1 MTIGPDPVA
10 DLVGFARRLRAD
22 GLPIEV
28 SRVSTALRALGAY
41 PNLDL
46 DGIYWAMRVTLC
58 SRREDLPI
66 FDTAFTAWFGPVRSA
81 NPVVPVPRTPEP
93 DGGAVGEEPTEDGDA
108 SGTDRSRAGSEE
120 RLAPRPPWALTPAD
134 RAELESFIHAF
145 GSAVPLRRTMR
156 RAAGGKR
163 YVDVSR
169 TARTMMRSAGE
180 PTRLSY
186 HRRLH
191 ARRRLVLLLDLSHSM
206 RDHRGLLL
214 RFGYAAVAAAPLA
227 TEVFTIGTRLD
238 RITRELRTRDPQ
250 SAMHALAARHVDWDA
265 GTRLG
270 SAVTA
275 FGRVWGGHRMVRSAN
290 LVIVSDGW
298 EGRADPAAPLGA
310 QVSRLSRLAH
320 RVIWG
325 HPRAGQPTFAPYAPA
340 LRDSLPYVQLVPT
353 PDAAALRSLAGLLAC
368 PACRPYCPRHRE
380 FRKWSVPA

>member
-1 MTIGPDPVA
+1 MTVGPDPVV

-22 GLPIEV
+22 GLPVEV
-28 SRVSTALRALGAY
+28 SRVSTALRALGVY

-46 DGIYWAMRVTLC
+46 DGIYWATRVTLC

-66 FDTAFTAWFGPVRSA
+66 FDAAFTAWFGSVMSA
-81 NPVVPVPRTPEP
+81 DPVVPAQRTPERSGEP
-93 DGGAVGEEPTEDGDA
+93 AGEDPAEDDGGAR
-108 SGTDRSRAGSEE
+108 TDRSRAGSEE
-120 RLAPRPPWALTPAD
+120 RLAPPSPWTLTSAD
-134 RAELESFIHAF
+134 RAELESFVQAF
-145 GSAVPLRRTMR
+145 TTALPLRRTMR
-156 RAAGGKR
+156 RVAGGRR
-163 YVDVSR
+163 YVDVPR

-180 PTRLSY
+180 PTRLWY

-238 RITRELRTRDPQ
+238 RITRELRVRDPQ
-250 SAMHALAARHVDWDA
+250 SAMDALAARRTDWDA

-270 SAVTA
+270 GAVTA
-275 FGRVWGGHRMVRSAN
+275 FGRVWGGHRVVRSAN
-290 LVIVSDGW
+290 LVLVSDGW
-298 EGRADPAAPLGA
+298 EHADPAPLVA

-325 HPRAGQPTFAPYAPA
+325 HPRAGEPGFVPYAPA

-353 PDAAALRSLAGLLAC
+353 ADAAALRSLAGLLAC
-368 PACRPYCPRHRE
+368 PSCRPHCPRHRE
-380 FRKWSVPA
+380 FRKWSVPT